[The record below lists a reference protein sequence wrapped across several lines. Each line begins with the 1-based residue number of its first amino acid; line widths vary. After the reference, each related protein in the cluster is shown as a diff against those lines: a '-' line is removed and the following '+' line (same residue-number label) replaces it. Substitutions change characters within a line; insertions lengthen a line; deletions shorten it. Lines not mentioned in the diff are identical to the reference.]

1 MSRRHKVIAYRILEN
16 VEISRIAESVS
27 QLESSFNQQGE
38 LETLLRESGYN
49 EEISAGAFDGER
61 LVAFVLNGDLEN
73 TAFIIADGVLPGY
86 EDEILINA
94 IKKCA
99 EAMKSKGT
107 ALYKTD
113 ALVDNHKAVELYKA
127 CGFKAAGEIKDEI
140 FTAEE
145 QKSLVWCDLQMN
157 LQEEQ
162 NGI

>member
-1 MSRRHKVIAYRILEN
+1 MIAYRTLEN

-27 QLESSFNQQGE
+27 QLESTFSQQDDE

-73 TAFIIADGVLPGY
+73 TAFILADGVLPGY

-113 ALVDNHKAVELYKA
+113 ALVDNHKAIELYKA
-127 CGFKAAGEIKDEI
+127 CGFEAAGEIKDEI

-162 NGI
+162 NEL